1 MNAND
6 KLRRYRGKDYSE
18 IVEFPV
24 ELVDRDGVVRR
35 YSYHESLRVYL
46 RRISSAR
53 WRYNDDSLVD
63 AEVDHCNKR
72 IDQLR
77 RSYLVRCRNLGANVA
92 ADQHTGVQFVL
103 GEGLT
108 LLEEQLGPEMPV
120 GPMADRSE
128 TELEIVAVAE
138 EENPA
143 VYQIHRPAHGDTY
156 LLYVF
161 AKGESSDPLLR
172 TYRES
177 FDPRG
182 AGVRYERLIASREG
196 ETADFL
202 LTQRLT
208 GDFQTGSDALGA
220 FEIERAVLS
229 HDTDEALDELP
240 PGGEEF
246 AAGLAALRR
255 HGPAEAIQHFKDAV
269 ECNPY
274 HREAY
279 LALSTLLDSLGEV
292 GEAEMYAALAMAYLP
307 EDGLVHFNRGLNLM
321 RQGRRAEALD
331 AFGQAS
337 GLDPRLYQPRYFA
350 GLVHTLEGR
359 LKLARVEFE
368 AALVHAGGERA
379 RVEVAVRW
387 VRHRQRVRLWAVLGA
402 ASTAVAGIAVMAWSP
417 WAAIPCGLA
426 SIGILVAWNVQS
438 RLARRWFARYSLSPA
453 DKDEQPDR

>member
-53 WRYNDDSLVD
+53 WRYSDESLID

-77 RSYLVRCRNLGANVA
+77 RSYLARCRALGANVA
-92 ADQHTGVQFVL
+92 ADRRTGVQFVL

-108 LLEEQLGPEMPV
+108 LLEEQLGPDPAQ
-120 GPMADRSE
+120 GPLADPGE
-128 TELEIVAVAE
+128 TELAIVAVAE
-138 EENPA
+138 EDNPA
-143 VYQIHRPAHGDTY
+143 VYQITRPLQGDSY

-161 AKGESSDPLLR
+161 VKGEASDPLLR

-182 AGVRYERLIASREG
+182 AGARYERLLVSREG

-208 GDFQTGSDALGA
+208 GDGGIGGEAELGA
-220 FEIERAVLS
+220 AEIERAVLT
-229 HDTDEALDELP
+229 HDGEGADGQLP
-240 PGGEEF
+240 PGGDEF
-246 AAGLAALRR
+246 AAGVAALRR
-255 HGPAEAIQHFKDAV
+255 HGPAESVQHFKRAV
-269 ECNPY
+269 EVNPY

-292 GEAEMYAALAMAYLP
+292 EEAEMYAALAMAYLP
-307 EDGLVHFNRGLNLM
+307 DDGLVHFNRGLNLL

-331 AFGQAS
+331 AFEQAAS
-337 GLDPRLYQPRYFA
+337 LDPSLYQPRYFA
-350 GLVHTLEGR
+350 GLIHTLEGR
-359 LKLARVEFE
+359 LAPAREEFE
-368 AALVHAGGERA
+368 AALQHAGGERP

-387 VRHRQRVRLWAVLGA
+387 VRHRQRVRWWAIGGSSVMA
-402 ASTAVAGIAVMAWSP
+402 AGAVAAVVWSP
-417 WAAIPCGLA
+417 WLAIPFVLA
-426 SIGILVAWNVQS
+426 SAGILVGWNVQA
-438 RLARRWFARYSLSPA
+438 RLARRWFARYSLSPPR
-453 DKDEQPDR
+453 DEG